1 MAFQKGNT
9 YGKGRPPGGQNKLS
23 KANKDFLH
31 QLLFNEEQL
40 AQDFEELDLKGRMEL
55 RIRLAPYILQK
66 TGVGAAELHPDGPL
80 FIEDL

>member
-1 MAFQKGNT
+1 M
-9 YGKGRPPGGQNKLS
+9 
-23 KANKDFLH
+23 H